1 MKIGRVILL
10 ATSILVF
17 SHKPSSADHD
27 AHVSLPF
34 FIDENN
40 PLSTLTIN
48 GVNTSLVQGFPQ
60 FQDSLERDEVT
71 NGRIRYGGKNVLFI
85 GMNLWKGASIY
96 FNPEMMLGY
105 NLSPIIGVAN
115 AVSVASS
122 RVGTTGT
129 YIRMQR
135 LFLRQVVDLGDGEDQ
150 HRDAGGRSVALE
162 DIQNKLTGNISK
174 NNIIFTVGKFSS
186 GDIFDDNIYAH
197 DPSKHFLNMSFNAM
211 NSIDYVGDAW
221 GVSYGAAVEYN
232 RDWWS
237 ARLGY
242 FQGSAL
248 PPSNNV
254 EPVPFKQGMLIG
266 ELEARYNIGEHP
278 GSIKLIGYR
287 DHGFINNIIEHN
299 GSATPLANLPTFVRN
314 NLANRTK
321 YGAGINIQQEITE
334 NLGFFMRVGIDN
346 KTLDFNEVTHGFA
359 GGFVAFGKQWGRPLD
374 EFGLG
379 VAYSS
384 MKGVRVPAWN
394 NRNWIGEGAGYFSP
408 EKNIEAYYKIGLNK
422 NVELTLDYQFVQNP
436 NFEKSRG
443 PAHVFG
449 IRLRTNF

>member
-1 MKIGRVILL
+1 ML
-10 ATSILVF
+10 AISAGTA
-17 SHKPSSADHD
+17 SADHSPS
-27 AHVSLPF
+27 VPLPF
-34 FIDENN
+34 FVDENN
-40 PLSTLTIN
+40 PLSTLTVN
-48 GVNTSLVQGFPQ
+48 GVNLSLVQGYPQ
-60 FQDSLERDEVT
+60 FEDNNTIDSVT
-71 NGRIRYGGKNVLFI
+71 HGRARYGGKNVLFI
-85 GMNLWKGASIY
+85 GMNLWKGASVY

-105 NLSPIIGVAN
+105 NISPTLGVAN
-115 AVSVASS
+115 YVSVASS
-122 RVGTTGT
+122 KAGTSGT
-129 YIRMQR
+129 YVRMQR
-135 LFLRQVVDLGDGEDQ
+135 LFLRQIIDLGDSENQ
-150 HRDAGGRSVALE
+150 HRDVGGRSVALE
-162 DIQNKLTGNISK
+162 DLQNTLTGKISK
-174 NNIIFTVGKFSS
+174 HNIIITAGKFAT

-197 DPSKHFLNMSFNAM
+197 DPSKHFLNMTFNAM

-221 GVSYGAAVEYN
+221 GISYGAAVEYN

-248 PPSNNV
+248 PPSNNA

-266 ELEARYNIGEHP
+266 ELEARYNIGKHP
-278 GSIKLIGYR
+278 GSFKLIGYR
-287 DHGFINNIIEHN
+287 IHGFINNIN
-299 GSATPLANLPTFVRN
+299 DYNDSATPLANLPAFVRN

-321 YGAGINIQQEITE
+321 YGIGINIQQEITE
-334 NLGFFMRVGIDN
+334 NFGFFMRVGADN

-359 GGFVAFGKQWGRPLD
+359 GGFVASGKQWGRPLD
-374 EFGLG
+374 EIGLG

-394 NRNWIGEGAGYFSP
+394 NRNWIGAGAPYFSP
-408 EKNIEAYYKIGLNK
+408 EKNIEAYYKIGFNN

-449 IRLRTNF
+449 VRLRTNF